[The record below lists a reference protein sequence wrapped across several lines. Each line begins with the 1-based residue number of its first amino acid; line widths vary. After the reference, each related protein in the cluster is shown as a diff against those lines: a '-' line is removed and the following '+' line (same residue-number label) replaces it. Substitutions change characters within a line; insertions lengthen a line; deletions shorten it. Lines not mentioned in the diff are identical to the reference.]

1 MDVDLDWGLEIAII
15 NSMITNILI
24 IFNKGL
30 SLVKGEFLAFKNDK
44 EECVSEAWVYLP
56 NLYQKNNIAGIIIK
70 IKRYSGFAKYKSLN
84 ITILLLYQ
92 SFLKS

>member
-1 MDVDLDWGLEIAII
+1 
-15 NSMITNILI
+15 MITNTLI
-24 IFNKGL
+24 KFKKGL
-30 SLVKGEFLAFKNDK
+30 SLVKSEFLAFKYDK
-44 EECVSEAWVYLP
+44 EECVSDACVYFS
-56 NLYQKNNIAGIIIK
+56 NLSQKNNIAGIIIK